1 MAPRKARKARKA
13 RKVQEARCATSPGER
28 ISYASLQPLRTL
40 HERYLAHVLQ
50 LPTWDPIATPG
61 ANTLPVAAEPM
72 QGKLLKADFT
82 GAVVSVLAS
91 KNLSLTGIKGTVLE
105 ETSGTLRLACSDD
118 RVRVVPKQGAQFRL
132 LFPAYAFPAD
142 PTREAEDDAAHLARF
157 HADCPR
163 IEVEI
168 MGSAFAYRSG
178 DRAGRKFRPAQGKNG
193 AGWGEEWVKGEWG
206 QILGELGVDEGTQ
219 TLRRRKRNKSR
230 RKDPLVGGSLQ
241 VF

>member
-1 MAPRKARKARKA
+1 MAPRKAK
-13 RKVQEARCATSPGER
+13 KVREARCATSPWER

-50 LPTWDPIATPG
+50 LPTWDPEAKPG
-61 ANTLPVAAEPM
+61 TALPVAAEPM
-72 QGKLLKADFT
+72 QGKLLKADLT

-91 KNLSLTGIKGTVLE
+91 KNPSLTGIKGTVLE
-105 ETSGTLRLACSDD
+105 ETSGTLRLACADD
-118 RVRVVPKQGAQFRL
+118 RVRVVPKQDAQFRL

-142 PTREAEDDAAHLARF
+142 STREPEDDAVLLSRF
-157 HADCPR
+157 HAECPR
-163 IEVEI
+163 VEIEI

-206 QILGELGVDEGTQ
+206 QILGELGEDKGTQ
-219 TLRRRKRNKSR
+219 TQKRRKRNKSR